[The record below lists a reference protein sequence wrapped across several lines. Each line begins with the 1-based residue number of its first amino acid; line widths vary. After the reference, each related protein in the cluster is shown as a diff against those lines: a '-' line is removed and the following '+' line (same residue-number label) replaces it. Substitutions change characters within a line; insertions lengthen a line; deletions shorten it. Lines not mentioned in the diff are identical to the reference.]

1 MYITDSLPNTLR
13 TWLTMHLSSKGYV
26 FMTEF
31 PNMYKQV
38 PLRVPTIVIGV
49 KSSEI
54 KQKKDE
60 NGENVPGVKEMT
72 AALDI
77 TIHMPVRQGGMTC
90 HKIFSEIAD
99 LLLFNTN
106 LDIVEI
112 GSGKIKYMRIT
123 ESLRMPGFVKIKAD
137 ITADP
142 EKEYTSPLLL

>member
-1 MYITDSLPNTLR
+1 
-13 TWLTMHLSSKGYV
+13 
-26 FMTEF
+26 
-31 PNMYKQV
+31 
-38 PLRVPTIVIGV
+38 
-49 KSSEI
+49 
-54 KQKKDE
+54 
-60 NGENVPGVKEMT
+60 MT

-77 TIHMPVRQGGMTC
+77 NPHARSSGGMTY
-90 HKIFSEIAD
+90 KNFLEIAD